1 MNKATHVIDLDG
13 EVLIILRN
21 ANDPFAVWD
30 EMPSFP
36 LPESNHGRHSN
47 SDTEARNEH
56 PIEEPP
62 VEEPPVE
69 EPPVEEPPVEEPP
82 VEEPPVE
89 EPPVEVPSVEESMK
103 NMSLIIQS
111 DETSNHLFLDASNIE
126 NENRNL
132 DVTQI
137 YCDHDSPEDC
147 YRIQVSAKHLTLASP
162 VFKKTFTGGWK
173 ESVNF
178 LESCS
183 VEITMDGWDLEALLI
198 LLRIIHCQHYI
209 VPRKL
214 GLELLAKVAVLSDYY
229 DCQAA
234 VKFFTD
240 IWVAPLEDTIPK
252 FYTRDLILWV
262 WISWFFELPK
272 QFKEATSVAM
282 SQSTG
287 SIIDLGLPIP
297 NRVLETMNDFRQK
310 AIENRITQLHERRES
325 FLKGDRGCGFE
336 CSSIM
341 FGALTKH
348 MHSNNLLSPRPV
360 APFEELNYRDL
371 IDKLL
376 SLQEPRWFSSL
387 SESYYES
394 ISRHDC
400 QDSALISPRG
410 ALVNNME
417 GLSLWVYL

>member
-1 MNKATHVIDLDG
+1 MNKATHVIDPDG

-21 ANDPFAVWD
+21 ANDSFAVWD

-47 SDTEARNEH
+47 SDTEAWNEH
-56 PIEEPP
+56 VDSSCLTQKEKRKRKKTRKQKANKGKFGDLGAPSSTLQKFFNSTSQPIEEPPVEEPPVEEPP

-183 VEITMDGWDLEALLI
+183 VEITMDGWDLETLLI

-214 GLELLAKVAVLSDYY
+214 GLELLAKVTVLSDYY

-310 AIENRITQLHERRES
+310 AIKNRITQLHERRES
-325 FLKGDRGCGFE
+325 FLKGD
-336 CSSIM
+336 
-341 FGALTKH
+341 
-348 MHSNNLLSPRPV
+348 
-360 APFEELNYRDL
+360 
-371 IDKLL
+371 
-376 SLQEPRWFSSL
+376 
-387 SESYYES
+387 
-394 ISRHDC
+394 
-400 QDSALISPRG
+400 
-410 ALVNNME
+410 
-417 GLSLWVYL
+417 